1 MKYVLLRR
9 VIIVDSDWDGIA
21 KGETTLMVENYDLE
35 KVVDT
40 VLPMVMEDEMYGNYT
55 EEELR
60 SEIYK
65 DIATSGDWRSLG
77 LYSRKPIAGMRLK
90 VKFLIKM
97 EK

>member
-9 VIIVDSDWDGIA
+9 VTIVDSDWDGIA
-21 KGETTLMVENYDLE
+21 KGETTLMDDYSLA
-35 KVVDT
+35 KVVGT
-40 VLPMVMEDEMYGNYT
+40 VLPMVKDEEMYGNYT

-77 LYSRKPIAGMRLK
+77 FYSRKPIAGLRIK
-90 VKFLIKM
+90 VKFIIKM
-97 EK
+97 EE